1 MQWTYVALAMVLAS
15 VTLVAARGPPGW
27 EEMGFGTASL
37 FQYPTE
43 EEHLLTLHMAG
54 TATAAST
61 REAWALAINLTG
73 VATRTFTFAEGGSR
87 AAEETGELQARV
99 SFADP
104 ETGAVVDSF
113 TTMVQYHATRAD
125 GVAEALDVWHFQVQA
140 PEGADAPFWFALA
153 GDASGLEV
161 QDGDVRHLLLAEGQA
176 SVQDPDGHRA
186 THFHLDLTGQA
197 SEERLD

>member
-1 MQWTYVALAMVLAS
+1 MQWTYLALAVVLAS

-27 EEMGFGTASL
+27 EDMGFGTASL

-43 EEHLLTLHMAG
+43 EEHLLSVHLAG

-61 REAWALAINLTG
+61 REAWAVALDLTG

-87 AAEETGELQARV
+87 AAEETGELLARV

-104 ETGAVVDSF
+104 ETGAVVDTF

-125 GVAEALDVWHFQVQA
+125 GVAQALDTWRFHLQA
-140 PEGADAPFWFALA
+140 PGDAAPFWFALA
-153 GDASGLEV
+153 GDATGLEV
-161 QDGDVRHLLLAEGQA
+161 QDGDAHHLLLAEGQA
-176 SVQDPDGHRA
+176 AVQDPDGHRA
-186 THFHLDLTGQA
+186 SQFHLDLTGRA